1 MFDLFQTIHKKTPI
15 ITYDSYVIRQALKKI
30 GWYIFIG
37 MLCFV
42 GAMTL
47 VGLVIMIRNNWH
59 FKLQCCITC
68 KEKEKTDLNL
78 DYGTYY
84 YDDGERRTDVVEV
97 SSVEIILLPLNFS
110 FPGKGPQS

>member
-1 MFDLFQTIHKKTPI
+1 
-15 ITYDSYVIRQALKKI
+15 
-30 GWYIFIG
+30 

-47 VGLVIMIRNNWH
+47 VGLVIMIRSNCH
-59 FKLQCCITC
+59 FKVQCCITC
-68 KEKEKTDLNL
+68 KEDEKTDLNL

-97 SSVEIILLPLNFS
+97 SSVEIILLPLIFFS
-110 FPGKGPQS
+110 QARDHNPD